1 MKTNKR
7 KGFTLVELLVVIA
20 ILAILATVSVV
31 GYTAFIDKANE
42 SNANTEAYQVQE
54 AINADLMAGNDYAI
68 NELPEATADLTTYA
82 VYTVKADGKI
92 YVATYACADN
102 GDDSYAWDLQDADP
116 DTDGK
121 QVNKVVDAGADLTG
135 AFRDN
140 ADFATLKG
148 TFKAGNGQIVY
159 TYEGIETTIKFTVQ
173 D

>member
-1 MKTNKR
+1 MNKK

-42 SNANTEAYQVQE
+42 SNANTEAHQVQA
-54 AINADLMAGNDYAI
+54 AINAALIDGNDYAI
-68 NELPEATADLTTYA
+68 NELPEEASADPTTYA

-92 YVATYACADN
+92 YVKTYA
-102 GDDSYAWDLQDADP
+102 SVQSEETYAWELQDADP
-116 DTDGK
+116 ETDGIQSDK
-121 QVNKVVDAGADLTG
+121 IVSAGADITA

-140 ADFATLKG
+140 ADFAALTG
-148 TFKAGNGQIVY
+148 TFKVEGGQLVY
-159 TYEGIETTIKFTVQ
+159 TYEGFDATIEFTVQ